1 MVLTVLVFV
10 TMGIIMPAGSLS
22 VSGGGQRR
30 SMLMR
35 VVLCCGEV
43 FEEMVYSMRRG
54 GRQKKEKETDY
65 AHSHRGMWYQNSR
78 FHVPEQGLSTMI
90 R

>member
-10 TMGIIMPAGSLS
+10 TMAIIMPAGSLS
-22 VSGGGQRR
+22 ERGGGQRR

-43 FEEMVYSMRRG
+43 FEDMVYPMRRG

-65 AHSHRGMWYQNSR
+65 AHSHRWMRYQVSG
-78 FHVPEQGLSTMI
+78 FHVLSKVYQ